1 MICKFE
7 ELYQQEAQAQRARYE
22 QLRSGFA
29 KQFGSDDGGEY
40 FSAPGR
46 TEVGGPQSWQGV
58 GSGGE
63 SGYRGLRAQ
72 NGRWESGAEICRIS
86 QSGCGGPE
94 RFVS

>member
-46 TEVGGPQSWQGV
+46 TEVGKW
-58 GSGGE
+58 
-63 SGYRGLRAQ
+63 
-72 NGRWESGAEICRIS
+72 C
-86 QSGCGGPE
+86 
-94 RFVS
+94 